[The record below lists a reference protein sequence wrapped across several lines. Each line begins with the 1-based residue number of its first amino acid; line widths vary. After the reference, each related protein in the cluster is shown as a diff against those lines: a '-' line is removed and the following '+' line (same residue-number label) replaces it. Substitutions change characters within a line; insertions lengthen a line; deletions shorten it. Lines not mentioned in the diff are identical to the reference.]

1 MGRLDK
7 RGSIDI
13 ESQSM
18 NGSMLNSDKA
28 GGYKVPTINW
38 TETPLYQHFKES
50 PKTPNVLTADN
61 SRYTEDEVDQVLQMV
76 KNSYSEFQRTDII
89 KPFYLKAQQTLCY
102 LLTEQTIEPIFE
114 RVKQVYKEITLENSM
129 KLLIRCKLAFESR
142 SMVIKMLSEIVGYR
156 QCAQSIKGQ
165 MEKQTGYYVKQ

>member
-1 MGRLDK
+1 MGRLDHK
-7 RGSIDI
+7 GSMDI

-28 GGYKVPTINW
+28 GSYKVPTINW
-38 TETPLYQHFKES
+38 TETPLYQHFKANS
-50 PKTPNVLTADN
+50 KTPNVLTADN

-114 RVKQVYKEITLENSM
+114 RVKQVYKEVTLENSM

-142 SMVIKMLSEIVGYR
+142 ALIVTMFTEIAQYR
-156 QCAQSIKGQ
+156 KCAESIKGQ
-165 MEKQTGYYVKQ
+165 MAKQTGYYVEQ

>member
-7 RGSIDI
+7 KGSIDI

-18 NGSMLNSDKA
+18 NGSMLNSEKA

-38 TETPLYQHFKES
+38 TETPLHQHFKEN
-50 PKTPNVLTADN
+50 PIAPNVLPADN
-61 SRYTEDEVDQVLQMV
+61 SRYTQDEVDQVLQMV
-76 KNSYSEFQRTDII
+76 KNSYSEFQRTDLI
-89 KPFYLKAQQTLCY
+89 KPFYLKALQTLSY
-102 LLTEQTIEPIFE
+102 LLAEQTIEPIFE

-142 SMVIKMLSEIVGYR
+142 SLIIEMFQHIGEYR
-156 QCAQSIKGQ
+156 KCA
-165 MEKQTGYYVKQ
+165 

>member
-1 MGRLDK
+1 MGRLDHK
-7 RGSIDI
+7 GSIDI

-28 GGYKVPTINW
+28 GSYKVPTINW
-38 TETPLYQHFKES
+38 TETPLYQHFKEN
-50 PKTPNVLTADN
+50 PKTPNVLAADN

-114 RVKQVYKEITLENSM
+114 RVKQVYKEVTLENSM

-142 SMVIKMLSEIVGYR
+142 SLIVKMLTEIAHYR
-156 QCAQSIKGQ
+156 KCAGSIKGQ
-165 MEKQTGYYVKQ
+165 MAKQTGYYVEQ